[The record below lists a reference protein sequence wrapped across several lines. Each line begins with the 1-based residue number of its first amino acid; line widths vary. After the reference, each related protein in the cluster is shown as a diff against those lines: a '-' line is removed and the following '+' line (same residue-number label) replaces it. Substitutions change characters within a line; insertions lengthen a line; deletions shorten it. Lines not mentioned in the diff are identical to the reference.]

1 MYATL
6 AELKSRIDMTVA
18 DHDADLA
25 ALLVAAADSID
36 RACNRPGGFV
46 ADNLA
51 SSRIYTG
58 SGGPIQTIDECT
70 SITTVEVKDSASD
83 TSYTTWAVTDWVAFG
98 GGPRNP
104 NFQPTVN
111 NRPYTSLMIAP
122 EGDYAIFTSGSYSTM
137 RGFRPTFNVSRGVP
151 TVKVTSKWGY
161 SIAAPGVIQE
171 ANIVQAAR
179 WWKRGLEGWA
189 YIPVAGGVMGQPQ
202 YQKILDPAILV
213 MLRNGRFIRPAL
225 G

>member
-6 AELKSRIDMTVA
+6 TELKGRMDMTVA
-18 DHDADLA
+18 THDHD
-25 ALLVAAADSID
+25 LLGLLNAAAEAID
-36 RACNRPGGFV
+36 RACNRPDGFL
-46 ADNLA
+46 ADGSA

-58 SGGPIQTIDECT
+58 SGGPIQAIDECA
-70 SITTVEVKDSASD
+70 SITMVEVKDSASD
-83 TSYTTWAVTDWVAFG
+83 IAYVAWTTTDWIAFSG
-98 GGPRNP
+98 RPENP
-104 NFQPTVN
+104 NFQPATI

-122 EGDYAIFTSGSYSTM
+122 DGDYAIFTSGSYSGM
-137 RGFRPTFNVSRGVP
+137 RGFHPSYSVSRGVP
-151 TVKVTSKWGY
+151 TVKVTSRWGH
-161 SIAAPGVIQE
+161 SATVPALIKE
-171 ANIVQAAR
+171 ANITQAAR